1 MQKRLL
7 VICSLSALFLT
18 GLVLSCSSRLSN
30 VAPASREGRAQLRP
44 PPPPRP
50 AAKPARQQAPATP
63 APSTSEAIAPAKGKL
78 ESFKLA
84 AGAEDDVDG
93 IVVAPE
99 PEAEPADPTF
109 SGRADARINRM
120 TQTRVD
126 ALSTFAID
134 VDTAAYSIARRSL
147 TSERLPTPSLVRVE
161 EFVNFFEYGYEPP
174 TGRDQLFSIEAT
186 GARSPVDR
194 EKHMVRIGVQAR
206 QIDERDR
213 KPVNLVFLVDTSGS
227 MSSRDKLELAQR
239 ALSRAV
245 ERLDERDQ
253 VAITTYAGS
262 VSLVLAPTSGSE
274 KSEIR
279 RALQSLR
286 SSGGTAMNDGMKL
299 AYEQARAMM
308 SDGEVT
314 RVIVCSDGDANIGP
328 ASPQAILDAVG
339 GYVEEGIRLT
349 TIGFGTGNYQDYM
362 MEQLANR
369 GNGNYFYIDSMRQ
382 ADRVFGRDLFKMLED
397 VAQDVKIQVAFD
409 PEQVSAYRLV
419 GYENRDVADEDFRN
433 DAVDAGEIGAGH
445 QVTALYEV
453 MLTGRGD
460 GPIAEVRVRAK
471 RPLGTV
477 AKETSFALHRQHVD
491 RPFAA
496 ADADFQFAVAAMA
509 GAELLRRSP
518 YASGWT
524 YNRVVEIAR
533 RADGRRD
540 PDRSEFIAL
549 MQTASNLTASARR

>member
-1 MQKRLL
+1 MLP
-7 VICSLSALFLT
+7 
-18 GLVLSCSSRLSN
+18 
-30 VAPASREGRAQLRP
+30 PA

-50 AAKPARQQAPATP
+50 AAAKPAPQAPVVLRTEP
-63 APSTSEAIAPAKGKL
+63 AGGQRPAKGKL
-78 ESFKLA
+78 ESLKQPPSA
-84 AGAEDDVDG
+84 ADDADAFAA
-93 IVVAPE
+93 IPRAE
-99 PEAEPADPTF
+99 PEQAPADPTF
-109 SGRADARINRM
+109 SGRPDARVNPMID
-120 TQTRVD
+120 TRRD

-161 EFVNFFEYGYEPP
+161 EFVNFFRYRYESP
-174 TGRDQLFSIEAT
+174 TERNQLFSIEAT
-186 GARSPVDR
+186 GAQSPVDR
-194 EKHMVRIGVQAR
+194 EKHLVRIGVQAR
-206 QIDERDR
+206 NVSDRAR

-262 VSLVLAPTSGSE
+262 VRLVLPPTSGAE
-274 KSEIR
+274 KGAIK
-279 RALQSLR
+279 RALRGLR
-286 SSGGTAMNDGMKL
+286 SGGGTAMNDGMRL
-299 AYEQARAMM
+299 AYEQARAMT
-308 SDGEVT
+308 DAGEVT

-328 ASPQAILDAVG
+328 GSPQAILDTVG
-339 GYVEEGIRLT
+339 RYVDEGIRLT

-397 VAQDVKIQVAFD
+397 VAQDVKIQVAFN
-409 PEQVSAYRLV
+409 PGQVSAYRLV

-453 MLTGRGD
+453 MLTGGGD

-471 RPLGTV
+471 RPLGAV
-477 AKETSFALHRQHVD
+477 AKETSFALHRRHVD
-491 RPFAA
+491 RSFEA
-496 ADADFQFAVAAMA
+496 ADPDFQFAVAAMA

-518 YASGWT
+518 YAPGWT
-524 YNRVVEIAR
+524 YGRVIEIAR
-533 RADGRRD
+533 RADARRD
-540 PDRSEFIAL
+540 PDRAEFVAL
-549 MQTASNLTASARR
+549 MQTARNLTATAQR